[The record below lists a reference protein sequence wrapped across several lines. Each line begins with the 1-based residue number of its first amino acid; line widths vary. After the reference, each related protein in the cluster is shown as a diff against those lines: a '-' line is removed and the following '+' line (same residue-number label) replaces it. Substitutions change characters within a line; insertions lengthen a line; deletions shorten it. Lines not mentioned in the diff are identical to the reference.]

1 MRSKSN
7 FKEVEQEVIID
18 SVGYLKGSER
28 YREIIVFIYDDSCST
43 EHHDETRRALIDL
56 PGIADVIIV
65 SRPGVLPSAGER
77 NAVASQGAATRG
89 KPSAGGKRSKAS

>member
-1 MRSKSN
+1 M
-7 FKEVEQEVIID
+7 IID
-18 SVGYLKGSER
+18 SVGYLKDNER

-65 SRPGVLPSAGER
+65 SRPGKLPPADER
-77 NAVASQGAATRG
+77 KAAVSPGAVTKG